1 MRFLKTCSAALEKE
15 SGADMKI
22 YNVGSV
28 NVDHVYQVPHFVRAG
43 ETLASAS
50 LQQFPGG
57 KGLNQSVA
65 LGKAGADV
73 RHCALLNA
81 ADTWLIDVLREAKVD
96 VSRIHRVSEPTGHA
110 IIQVDET
117 GQNCILLY
125 PGANHCFTSSHF
137 EQALD
142 DAKEGDILLLQNEI
156 NGLAELFTLAHSKGM
171 QIAWNPS
178 PFDRSLLDLPLEYV
192 TWWVVNETEGSGLT
206 GLNAPEEILDAMSSR
221 FPHSNVILTVG
232 KNGSYFRNAEQR
244 FHVPAVP
251 TEAVD
256 TTAAG
261 DTFTGYFLAMIAK
274 GKTITEALQ
283 IATKAAA
290 ISVSRKGAAVSIPW
304 AQEVL

>member
-1 MRFLKTCSAALEKE
+1 
-15 SGADMKI
+15 MKI

-137 EQALD
+137 AQALA
-142 DAKEGDILLLQNEI
+142 DAKEER
-156 NGLAELFTLAHSKGM
+156 EM
-171 QIAWNPS
+171 
-178 PFDRSLLDLPLEYV
+178 R
-192 TWWVVNETEGSGLT
+192 
-206 GLNAPEEILDAMSSR
+206 R
-221 FPHSNVILTVG
+221 
-232 KNGSYFRNAEQR
+232 
-244 FHVPAVP
+244 
-251 TEAVD
+251 
-256 TTAAG
+256 
-261 DTFTGYFLAMIAK
+261 
-274 GKTITEALQ
+274 
-283 IATKAAA
+283 IATVKLMIFFIFIA
-290 ISVSRKGAAVSIPW
+290 SRKYIL
-304 AQEVL
+304 VLKLCFMPK

>member
-1 MRFLKTCSAALEKE
+1 MKTCSAALEKE

-65 LGKAGADV
+65 LGKAGANV

-96 VSRIHRVSEPTGHA
+96 VSRIHTVSEPTGHA

-137 EQALD
+137 AQALA

-192 TWWVVNETEGSGLT
+192 TWPKQSISGIFHQDT
-206 GLNAPEEILDAMSSR
+206 KTNCQYYIPSHYRKGFYKGHPNSILVWLYKAQKRLGIPR
-221 FPHSNVILTVG
+221 FSLH
-232 KNGSYFRNAEQR
+232 YFRHYYASKM
-244 FHVPAVP
+244 A
-251 TEAVD
+251 
-256 TTAAG
+256 
-261 DTFTGYFLAMIAK
+261 
-274 GKTITEALQ
+274 TITDEATVLELGGWKTDHVFKS
-283 IATKAAA
+283 AYRYALPENVDKAKEDASKL
-290 ISVSRKGAAVSIPW
+290 I
-304 AQEVL
+304 QNLM